1 MKYLIVIFFI
11 IVNISLPA
19 KLFEAPFKKDII
31 DQIDD
36 KTTVKNISA
45 QESDTYAVEKFNK
58 AVKIEPGSLINIENI
73 SGNIRIIRWDKEFV
87 EISAIKTSRRGK
99 SSLQYIDIFINNKK
113 DLNIETRYNSENL
126 SASVDYVIKIPQNIL
141 IGKINTEKG
150 KVSIKE

>member
-1 MKYLIVIFFI
+1 MRYLIFIFFI
-11 IVNISLPA
+11 IVCISLSA
-19 KLFEAPFKKDII
+19 KHFEASFNKDII
-31 DQIDD
+31 DQINDN
-36 KTTVKNISA
+36 TTVKNISA

-73 SGNIRIIRWDKEFV
+73 SGNIRITRWDKEFV

-99 SSLQYIDIFINNKK
+99 SSLQYIDISINNKK
-113 DLNIETRYNSENL
+113 DLNIETKYNSENL
-126 SASVDYVIKIPQNIL
+126 SASVDYVIKIPENIL